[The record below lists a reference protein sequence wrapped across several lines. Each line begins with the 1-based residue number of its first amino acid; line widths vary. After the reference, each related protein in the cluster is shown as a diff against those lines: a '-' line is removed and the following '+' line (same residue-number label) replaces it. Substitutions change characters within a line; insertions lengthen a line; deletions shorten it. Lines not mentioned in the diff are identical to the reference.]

1 MAENEFYRRAMLEHV
16 RRPSNTGRVESP
28 DRRASAQNPLCGDE
42 LELTIRL
49 EGERIDEI
57 RVQVRACSF
66 AVASSSMMSELVSGI
81 SLEEARARWR
91 MFQELWEDASAALPP
106 SLASLAPLLVARD
119 DKYRSRRAC
128 VLLPWQALH
137 ECLAVSHTPPKPTSR
152 AWGAEET

>member
-1 MAENEFYRRAMLEHV
+1 MAENELYRQTLLEHV

-42 LELTIRL
+42 LELTMRL

-66 AVASSSMMSELVSGI
+66 AVASSSMMSELVSGS
-81 SLEEARARWR
+81 SLEEAWARWQ

-137 ECLAVSHTPPKPTSR
+137 ECLAVSHYAPSADEKHFR
-152 AWGAEET
+152 